1 MTDSNTK
8 VLIKVPNPAEA
19 AAIVEALQDAGIQAT
34 SDGYG
39 VVGWQVEAPA
49 MIRVIVHEDDYARA
63 RELLKQTREDAEA
76 IDWDNVDVGS
86 PEE

>member
-1 MTDSNTK
+1 MSAQTK

-19 AAIVEALQDAGIQAT
+19 AAIVQSLQEAGIQAT
-34 SDGYG
+34 ADGHG

-49 MIRVIVHEDDYARA
+49 MIRVVVHQDDFERG
-63 RELLKQTREDAEA
+63 REVLQQSRQEAEL
-76 IDWDNVDVGS
+76 IDWDNVDVGV